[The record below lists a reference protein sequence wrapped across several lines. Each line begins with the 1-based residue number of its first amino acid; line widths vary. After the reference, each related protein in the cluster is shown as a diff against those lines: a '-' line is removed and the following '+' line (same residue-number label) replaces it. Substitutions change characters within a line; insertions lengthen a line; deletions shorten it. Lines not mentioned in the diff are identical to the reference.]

1 MEIYNNV
8 SEYNPLGMWQ
18 GSTTP
23 LANLRGLGAISV
35 GTSVPAAEKTY
46 PSKTSTQCP

>member
-18 GSTTP
+18 GSTAP
-23 LANLRGLGAISV
+23 WPQQGLGAISV